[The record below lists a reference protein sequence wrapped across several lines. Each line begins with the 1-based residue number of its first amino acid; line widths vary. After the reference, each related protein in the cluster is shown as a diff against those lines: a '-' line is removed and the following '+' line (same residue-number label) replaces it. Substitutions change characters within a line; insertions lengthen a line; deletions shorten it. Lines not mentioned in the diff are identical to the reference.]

1 MRASR
6 QQVIVSLT
14 SFPSALPYAAQA
26 FRSVPR
32 DSLLSDKIVL
42 YLDTPL
48 FPRRHLAGRN
58 RGTQDRIPFF
68 EVRFNPAEIRS
79 YKKQVPALRDFPDE
93 VIVTIDDDIDCQTF
107 NRILE
112 HYPHIKDK
120 LAWK

>member
-26 FRSVPR
+26 IRSVLR

-48 FPRRHLAGRN
+48 FPG
-58 RGTQDRIPFF
+58 GTLPAEIEELRTEPPFF

-79 YKKQVPALRDFPDE
+79 YGKLIPALRDFPDE
-93 VIVTIDDDIDCQTF
+93 IIVTIDDDINRQTF
-107 NRILE
+107 NRILK
-112 HYPHIKDK
+112 HYPHFKNK